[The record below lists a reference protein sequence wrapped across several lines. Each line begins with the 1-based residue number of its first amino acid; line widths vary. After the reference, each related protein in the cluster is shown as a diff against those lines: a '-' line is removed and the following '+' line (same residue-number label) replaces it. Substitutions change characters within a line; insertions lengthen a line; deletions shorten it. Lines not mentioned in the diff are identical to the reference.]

1 MGVSFLLRVGLL
13 TIIYDVMHYII
24 KSRDVIAIDAVEGT
38 ITDTQQCSDTKHDNS
53 DLKPRACAA
62 VLYSGSR
69 EQCSN
74 CIVVQIENDYE
85 TLFYFVC
92 NGACF
97 CGI

>member
-1 MGVSFLLRVGLL
+1 M
-13 TIIYDVMHYII
+13 MHYII

-69 EQCSN
+69 DQCSN